1 MINLYKK
8 GAWLI
13 NGTELMED
21 GPEAEA
27 WIHSLTGKNAQERR
41 GSEKYHCV
49 FYSC

>member
-27 WIHSLTGKNAQERR
+27 WIR
-41 GSEKYHCV
+41 CV
-49 FYSC
+49 